1 MRFFITEL
9 LFFCAE
15 KCFLNIIKQFTKIF
29 SSHQKLVFSKEL
41 PVSSRGNIEIGQ
53 KLLKKANLFGYVL
66 LDVKT
71 DNPWRIFPFSEEVEV
86 GIDGFSWLHDLAI
99 INNRSSRDLSEAWI
113 NLFPLGRLNVNTYSS
128 SSRLIAILMN
138 FSYLKIT
145 CEKTTLNKLK
155 TIIKNDYFFLNLYKN
170 FSFNILE
177 KLAIYHSLILSGY
190 VFNFTKKKQK
200 KMISSMTKLLLIYKA
215 KAKMGEVRNPEELS
229 EIFFYLLE
237 IFEIAKIL
245 ENDKPF
251 IEVEKLRKLSGFF
264 GSSIRYLQ
272 FGNGSLVSAHG
283 GCLGNYNR
291 YVKFLGEVKNYKR
304 GDKICDLG
312 FKRLDGARMSMIVD
326 ASPPLYGKRDRIAH
340 ASFSSFELYYG
351 SKAIFVNC
359 GGGSRFGHEYRKYC
373 QSSKAHNVL
382 LFNEKSQ
389 CSFGKRFFSK
399 STPYYY
405 IKDGPRNTKINCINS
420 ITEKIVELSHDA
432 YKKDYGISVHRR
444 ISVDLLKNRVMGQ
457 DMVNPDGEPREKLRD
472 TAVCL
477 YFHVHPS
484 IVCRKKK
491 SGVLIEIPGDKKMF
505 FTHKGG
511 DLTMEKST
519 YVGDFFEPQE
529 ITKLVIRNNVEK
541 SESKISWKIEEIID

>member
-1 MRFFITEL
+1 MRFFIKEL
-9 LFFCAE
+9 FFFCAE
-15 KCFLNIIKQFTKIF
+15 KFFLTIIKQSTKIF
-29 SSHQKLVFSKEL
+29 SSHKRLVFSKEL
-41 PVSSRGNIEIGQ
+41 PISSRGNIEIGQ
-53 KLLKKANLFGYVL
+53 KLLKKTNLFGNVL
-66 LDVKT
+66 LDVET

-99 INNRSSRDLSEAWI
+99 INNHSSRELSVAWI
-113 NLFPLGRLNVNTYSS
+113 NLFPLDRLNVNTYSS
-128 SSRLIAILMN
+128 SSRLIAILRN
-138 FSYLKIT
+138 FSYLKIYS
-145 CEKTTLNKLK
+145 EKITLNKIKLI
-155 TIIKNDYFFLNLYKN
+155 TKNDYFFLNLYKN

-177 KLAIYHSLILSGY
+177 KLTIYHSLIMSGY
-190 VFNFTKKKQK
+190 VFDFKKIKQM
-200 KMISSMTKLLLIYKA
+200 KMIRSMINLLRIYKA
-215 KAKMGEVRNPEELS
+215 KAKLGEIRNPEELS

-237 IFEIAKIL
+237 IIEIAKTL
-245 ENDKPF
+245 ENNKPS
-251 IEVEKLRKLSGFF
+251 IEVEKLRQLSGFF
-264 GSSIRYLQ
+264 GSSLRYLQ

-291 YVKFLGEVKNYKR
+291 YVKFLGEITDYER
-304 GDKICDLG
+304 GDKVCDLG
-312 FKRLDGARMSMIVD
+312 FKRLDGARMSVIID
-326 ASPPLYGKRDRIAH
+326 ARAPLYGKRDRIAH

-351 SKAIFVNC
+351 SRAIFVNC

-389 CSFGKRFFSK
+389 CSFGKKFFSK
-399 STPYYY
+399 GTPYYY
-405 IKDGPRNTKINCINS
+405 MKDGPRDTETNFINS
-420 ITEKIVELSHDA
+420 ITEKIIELSHDA
-432 YKKDYGISVHRR
+432 YKKDYGIFVDRR
-444 ISVDLLKNRVMGQ
+444 ISVDLVKNRVMGQ
-457 DMVNPDGEPREKLRD
+457 DMVNPDGEPREKLKD
-472 TAVCL
+472 TVVCL

-519 YVGDFFEPQE
+519 YIGDFFEPQE

-541 SESKISWKIEEIID
+541 SESKINWKIEEIID